1 MTLWDHT
8 HVSKKRDDKD
18 MCAIKK
24 RERERKR
31 HKNSFCGN
39 WSINLF

>member
-24 RERERKR
+24 RERERDIKIA
-31 HKNSFCGN
+31 SVVIGA
-39 WSINLF
+39 